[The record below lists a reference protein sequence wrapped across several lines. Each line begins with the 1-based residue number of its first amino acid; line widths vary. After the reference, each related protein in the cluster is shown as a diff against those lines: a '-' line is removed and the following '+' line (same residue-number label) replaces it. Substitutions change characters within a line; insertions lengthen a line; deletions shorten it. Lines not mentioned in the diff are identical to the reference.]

1 MQDDSQ
7 LQVPPSFAALHTRAG
22 RLTLRR
28 EELFARYDL
37 CEDLANHLVDFAKSV
52 HYEQGVSE
60 DEVLARCRRG
70 LLAAPSQVSPVE
82 ARWIEGRLSELLGW
96 QAGLDPDAREV
107 SGPAD
112 GQ

>member
-1 MQDDSQ
+1 MHPDDSQ

-37 CEDLANHLVDFAKSV
+37 CEDLANHLVDFAKSI
-52 HYEQGVSE
+52 HYDLGVAE

-70 LLAAPSQVSPVE
+70 LLEEPAQVSE
-82 ARWIEGRLSELLGW
+82 AEAGWIEGRLAELLGW
-96 QAGLDPDAREV
+96 PYAAASDDAEDPA
-107 SGPAD
+107 
-112 GQ
+112 

>member
-7 LQVPPSFAALHTRAG
+7 LQVPPSFVALYTERQ
-22 RLTLRR
+22 RLTVTR
-28 EELFARYDL
+28 EALLERFDL

-52 HYEQGVSE
+52 HYQQGVSE

-70 LLAAPSQVSPVE
+70 LLAEPSDVSPAE
-82 ARWIEGRLSELLGW
+82 AQWIAYRLAEILGW
-96 QAGLDPDAREV
+96 QADVEDAGPDR
-107 SGPAD
+107 

>member
-1 MQDDSQ
+1 MHPDDSQ

-52 HYEQGVSE
+52 HYQQGDSE

-70 LLAAPSQVSPVE
+70 LLAEPSQVSPAE
-82 ARWIEGRLSELLGW
+82 ARWIAYRLAEILGW
-96 QAGLDPDAREV
+96 QAAIADAGLDR
-107 SGPAD
+107 